1 MEICRFKVYI
11 QKDSLVTPFMD
22 KMAEWLR
29 RWTLNPLVSTRV
41 GSNPI
46 FVVFLIGF
54 TVKWIAI
61 CSLNILIRVQI
72 SEKTGNLKSSA
83 TTFFENL
90 GKNKITEERITSSAI
105 FWMSSYFTAYFL

>member
-1 MEICRFKVYI
+1 
-11 QKDSLVTPFMD
+11 MD
-22 KMAEWLR
+22 KMTKWLR
-29 RWTLNPLVSTRV
+29 RLTVNPLVSARV

-46 FVVFLIGF
+46 FVVFLIGS